1 MAHISTDPNLRSIF
15 FNEPGLRERSDKLFQ
30 MICNMNMFEHVSG
43 TVILK
48 LSEYIFWQEG
58 LFDLIIM
65 HNILYQHNNRIKTEM
80 VLR

>member
-30 MICNMNMFEHVSG
+30 MVCNMNMFEHVSG

-48 LSEYIFWQEG
+48 LSEYIFWQE
-58 LFDLIIM
+58 
-65 HNILYQHNNRIKTEM
+65 
-80 VLR
+80 